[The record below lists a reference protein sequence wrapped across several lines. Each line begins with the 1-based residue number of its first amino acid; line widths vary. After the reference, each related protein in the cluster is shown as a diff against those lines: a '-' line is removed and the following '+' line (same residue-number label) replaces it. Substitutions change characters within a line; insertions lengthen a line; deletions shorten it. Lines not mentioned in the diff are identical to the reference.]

1 MQRFSEIQY
10 VRPDLAAYRE
20 ELLAHVEKVKNAKSW
35 EELKAEWLAH
45 SVKSMEI
52 MTMRSVASIRNTV
65 DTTDAFYDGE
75 MRYFHAELPSLMLIE
90 RQADAALLL
99 TDLPAKTAEPEA
111 TPAPTPVPTAA
122 THNAVLV
129 RGTGSLRIRAGRR
142 PISRGA
148 IRAAPPRR
156 LRSSAAKG

>member
-20 ELLAHVEKVKNAKSW
+20 ELLAHVEKVKNEKSW

-45 SVKSMEI
+45 SAKSMEI

-75 MRYFHAELPSLMLIE
+75 MRYFHAELPSLMLI
-90 RQADAALLL
+90 
-99 TDLPAKTAEPEA
+99 
-111 TPAPTPVPTAA
+111 
-122 THNAVLV
+122 
-129 RGTGSLRIRAGRR
+129 
-142 PISRGA
+142 
-148 IRAAPPRR
+148 
-156 LRSSAAKG
+156 

>member
-90 RQADAALLL
+90 RQADAALLASPFVKDFEREFGSILIQNMKNSQRFADERLVPMQVKEADL
-99 TDLPAKTAEPEA
+99 TRRYSRCSATAVTEF
-111 TPAPTPVPTAA
+111 
-122 THNAVLV
+122 
-129 RGTGSLRIRAGRR
+129 RGEKSRGRR
-142 PISRGA
+142 
-148 IRAAPPRR
+148 
-156 LRSSAAKG
+156 